1 MQGTKTAKNPQ
12 LGGGGRGPKRKIAE
26 DQKMWRGRGDSE
38 EPVRNPDSCEVVVE
52 RDGAQPHHWGGHVE
66 HVHRVGVQED
76 IADGFTHVLLFP
88 GIK

>member
-1 MQGTKTAKNPQ
+1 
-12 LGGGGRGPKRKIAE
+12 
-26 DQKMWRGRGDSE
+26 MWRGRGDSE
-38 EPVRNPDSCEVVVE
+38 EPVRNPDSSEVVVE
-52 RDGAQPHHWGGHVE
+52 RDGAQSHHWGGHVE